1 MRKIVLAIDG
11 FSACGKSSTAKEV
24 ASQLGY
30 SYIDSGAMYRAVT
43 LYFRQNYVK
52 IDNPKEVANAIQN
65 INISFNFNERKGTSE
80 TYLNGLN
87 VEEEIRKMYVSNQVS
102 EVSAIPDVR
111 KNMVQQ
117 QRKLGKK
124 KGVVMDGRDIG
135 SNVFPGAEL
144 KIFMK
149 ADLKVRAERR
159 QKELLEK
166 GQLVPIPEIEE
177 NLSSRDK
184 MDSERKENPLIIP
197 EDAYI
202 LDTSELTL
210 VEQVDYILQLATEK
224 MIKYDN

>member
-1 MRKIVLAIDG
+1 
-11 FSACGKSSTAKEV
+11 
-24 ASQLGY
+24 
-30 SYIDSGAMYRAVT
+30 VT
-43 LYFRQNYVK
+43 